1 MNNLVVVAF
10 LTECGRLFQIVEP
23 STESRFFPLFV
34 FTIWYMDS
42 MAVCISGMVSTIIC
56 VNCMKR
62 SVIYFGVFPL
72 MAFNLDIT
80 V

>member
-1 MNNLVVVAF
+1 MNNLAVVAF

-23 STESRFFPLFV
+23 STENRFFPLFI

-42 MAVCISGMVSTIIC
+42 MAVCISGMVSTIC
-56 VNCMKR
+56 VNCMKI
-62 SVIYFGVFPL
+62 SVIYFEVFPM